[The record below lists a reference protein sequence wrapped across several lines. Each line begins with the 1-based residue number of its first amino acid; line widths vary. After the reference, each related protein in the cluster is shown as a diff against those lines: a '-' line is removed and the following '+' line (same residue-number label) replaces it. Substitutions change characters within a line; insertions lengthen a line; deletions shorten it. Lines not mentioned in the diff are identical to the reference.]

1 MIDKDPVAIDL
12 IRAIPAT
19 ISVIL
24 TGLIAAFGG
33 AVNYLATVRNGKKFK
48 WLDFWIECASSMFVG
63 IIFGLFFLATNMPI
77 LMALAGAGLAGHM
90 GTRSLMV
97 LREAYKLSAEKM
109 KNEADNANSKK
120 DSR

>member
-1 MIDKDPVAIDL
+1 M
-12 IRAIPAT
+12 RQ
-19 ISVIL
+19 
-24 TGLIAAFGG
+24 
-33 AVNYLATVRNGKKFK
+33 GKKFK
-48 WLDFWIECASSMFVG
+48 WQDFWIECASSMFVG

-109 KNEADNANSKK
+109 KNEATNDNSKK